1 MSPTTSPAPLQP
13 QRIRK
18 SAVTI
23 GALLLT
29 LLVVTVLAAGA
40 LLYRAGLNDWRND
53 LSTLATALAESTA
66 QTMSSAHLVLDSMQ
80 ADIENLGAEDQEQ
93 LRQRIANDQF
103 SQRLREQI
111 RGLPFISGVG
121 VSGADGK
128 VIVLS
133 RAYPIPQIDMT
144 DRDYYHFHLHSPSN
158 EDFLGKTIKARSN
171 GQPTFFLTRRIN
183 DRHGNLLAIVV
194 VGLRQ
199 ASFDNFFSSIRH
211 EKPFSILLARNDDTL
226 LVWSDPDKNNDERHN
241 IIPLPDLRPPR
252 PADKDENAPYFF
264 KKSHWLGIHQPI
276 RGVPVYLEVAVTDQ
290 VYFSEWLE
298 SMYPLMSVAVIS
310 FLGLIA
316 GFALTLRQVQRR
328 EQDALLAMQLK
339 DAADQA
345 NEAKSRFL
353 AMVSHEIRTPMNGIM
368 GLSEL
373 LIESGLSTRQLHYA
387 NSIHGAT
394 EGLVRIINDIL
405 DISKI
410 ESGKLDLETVPFHPA
425 RLAREIS
432 ELYRPSIQH
441 KEVEFD
447 VRIDCDE
454 SLLVLGDPSRLK
466 QVLGNLLSNAIKFT
480 QAGHVRLSMSV
491 REDESDHHLWRLYF
505 AISDSGI
512 GISPEAL
519 DQLFQPFTQA
529 DNSIARRFGGTGL
542 GLAISKNLVEL
553 MGGHIACRSIPGQS
567 TKFSFDVPCREVAD
581 TPPPEQSAAPAST
594 EAVASPPPPT
604 TATSEPAAVPLA
616 GARILVAEDT
626 EINRQLLRILLA
638 RKGCILHEVENG
650 AQAVQ
655 AARNGG
661 YDLILMDCMMPIMDG
676 YQATTEIRAYEQEQ
690 DLPRIPIIAL
700 TASAIEGDRQRCLDA
715 GMDDYLSKPFT
726 QVGLMSTV
734 EKWLRKS

>member
-1 MSPTTSPAPLQP
+1 MSQTTSPAPLQP

-80 ADIENLGAEDQEQ
+80 ADIDNLGAEDQEQ
-93 LRQRIANDQF
+93 LRQRIATDQF
-103 SQRLREQI
+103 SQLLREQI

-133 RAYPIPQIDMT
+133 REYPIPPIDMT
-144 DRDYYHFHLHSPSN
+144 DRDYYHFHRHSPSTEN
-158 EDFLGKTIKARSN
+158 FLGKTINARSN
-171 GQPTFFLTRRIN
+171 GQPTFFLTRRVN
-183 DRHGNLLAIVV
+183 DKHGNLLAILV

-199 ASFDNFFSSIRH
+199 ASFENFFSSIRH
-211 EKPFSILLARNDDTL
+211 EKPYSILLARKDDTL
-226 LVWSDPDKNNDERHN
+226 LVWSDPDKNSPERRDV
-241 IIPLPDLRPPR
+241 IPLPELRPPH
-252 PADKDENAPYFF
+252 PADKEENAPYFF
-264 KKSHWLGIHQPI
+264 KQSHWLGIHQPI

-298 SMYPLMSVAVIS
+298 SMYPLMSVAAIS
-310 FLGLIA
+310 LLGLIA

-373 LIESGLSTRQLHYA
+373 LVESGLSTRQQHYA

-410 ESGKLDLETVPFHPA
+410 ESGKLDLETVAFHPA
-425 RLAREIS
+425 RLVREIS
-432 ELYRPSIQH
+432 ELYRPSIQR

-454 SLLVLGDPSRLK
+454 SLQVLGDPSRLK

-491 REDESDHHLWRLYF
+491 REDESDHQWRLYF

-512 GISPEAL
+512 GISAEAL

-553 MGGHIACRSIPGQS
+553 MGGHIACRSVPGQS
-567 TKFSFDVPCREVAD
+567 TKFSFDVPCREAPEA
-581 TPPPEQSAAPAST
+581 PPSEQPVVPASN
-594 EAVASPPPPT
+594 EAVASP
-604 TATSEPAAVPLA
+604 AAAAVEPTAVSLA

-655 AARNGG
+655 AARSGG

-676 YQATTEIRAYEQEQ
+676 YQATTEIRAHEQEQ

-734 EKWLRKS
+734 EKWLNRENP

>member
-1 MSPTTSPAPLQP
+1 M
-13 QRIRK
+13 
-18 SAVTI
+18 
-23 GALLLT
+23 LT

-40 LLYRAGLNDWRND
+40 LLYRAGLNDWHND
-53 LSTLATALAESTA
+53 LSVLSATLSESTA

-80 ADIENLGAEDQEQ
+80 ADIEKTGAEDQEQ
-93 LRQRIANDQF
+93 LRQRIATEQF
-103 SQRLREQI
+103 SQLLREQI
-111 RGLPFISGVG
+111 RGLPFVAGVG

-128 VIVLS
+128 VIVIS
-133 RAYPIPQIDMT
+133 RAFPIPEIDMS
-144 DRDYYHFHLHSPSN
+144 DRDYYHFHRHSPST
-158 EDFLGKTIKARSN
+158 EDFLGKTINARSN

-199 ASFDNFFSSIRH
+199 ASFDKFFSSINH
-211 EKPFSILLARNDDTL
+211 EKPFSILLARKDDTV
-226 LVWSDPDKNNDERHN
+226 LVWSDPNKERHN
-241 IIPLPDLRPPR
+241 IPPLPELHPPR
-252 PADKDENAPYFF
+252 PAGKEENAPYFF
-264 KKSHWLGIHQPI
+264 MQSHWLGIHQPV
-276 RGVPVYLEVAVTDQ
+276 RGAPLYLEVAVTDE
-290 VYFSEWLE
+290 VYFSDWLE
-298 SMYPLMSVAVIS
+298 SMYPLMTVAGIS
-310 FLGLIA
+310 LLGLIG

-373 LIESGLSTRQLHYA
+373 LIESGLSTRQQHYA

-410 ESGKLDLETVPFHPA
+410 ESGKLDLETMPFHPA
-425 RLAREIS
+425 RLVREIS

-441 KEVEFD
+441 KDVEFD

-454 SLLVLGDPSRLK
+454 ALVVLGDPSRLK

-491 REDESDHHLWRLYF
+491 REDESDDHHWRLYF

-512 GISPEAL
+512 GISAEAL

-529 DNSIARRFGGTGL
+529 DSSIARRFGGTGL

-553 MGGHIACRSIPGQS
+553 MGGHIACRSVPGQS
-567 TKFSFDVPCREVAD
+567 TKFSFDVPCREAPD
-581 TPPPEQSAAPAST
+581 TVPPEQPAPPAATGAAASTPVATPEAPAVS
-594 EAVASPPPPT
+594 
-604 TATSEPAAVPLA
+604 LA

-638 RKGCILHEVENG
+638 RKGCILQEVENG

-655 AARNGG
+655 AARSGG

-676 YQATTEIRAYEQEQ
+676 YQATAEIRTHEQAQ
-690 DLPRIPIIAL
+690 GLPRIPIIAL

-734 EKWLRKS
+734 EKWLKKA